1 MKKMRITLLPILI
14 IGLLLPFSWG
24 QQTLAPEEYT
34 VVCTFSESSKEYRT
48 YRVDV
53 DGQIYFINQQNLI
66 SAPYLIRFAPNGKWG
81 IIGCWVYPDPATH
94 YSVLIR
100 IDKMRNILI
109 WDYLYNKYLSGEG
122 SIFAS
127 ISPDSTIGCYG
138 NVINTVRVSRDCM
151 SHDIQYNINIP
162 VVWYDFLS
170 PTKILAQT
178 DWNILSEFSVSAD
191 GVTTPTGAIVNI
203 YPSTANRGIR
213 VSPDGKTAIVISGV
227 GADVTVIRV
236 NGDSDFSVVQQFNP
250 GINNYNP
257 GAVHFS
263 PDSRYAAI
271 RFSSFICIYSI
282 ANDSRLTEISRA
294 IIPQVNGNASMGVSH
309 DFRIAVAGD
318 RMLVNG
324 VHKTFF
330 FVYRIHENGMI
341 EYLPDKDYVC
351 QGMFTDIA
359 FVPPQVTDAEPA
371 WDRYE

>member
-1 MKKMRITLLPILI
+1 
-14 IGLLLPFSWG
+14 
-24 QQTLAPEEYT
+24 
-34 VVCTFSESSKEYRT
+34 
-48 YRVDV
+48 
-53 DGQIYFINQQNLI
+53 
-66 SAPYLIRFAPNGKWG
+66 
-81 IIGCWVYPDPATH
+81 
-94 YSVLIR
+94 
-100 IDKMRNILI
+100 
-109 WDYLYNKYLSGEG
+109 
-122 SIFAS
+122 
-127 ISPDSTIGCYG
+127 
-138 NVINTVRVSRDCM
+138 M

-351 QGMFTDIA
+351 LGHFTDIA

-371 WDRYE
+371 WSRYE